1 MKTILAPFFL
11 LAACLVAVLLSAC
24 QPIQANTPQLISVTD
39 QKIAIVQRFYDEF
52 SAGNAD
58 VILEVHPT
66 TIKMHYAGEAE
77 DVPAQLLRDDL
88 AAIKAANPD
97 LRAEILTIFAAG
109 DIVVT
114 ELSWTTTHTGD
125 YFGVPATGKTTLH
138 NGIVVR
144 RLANGK
150 IVESWEMFDDL
161 SFMQSIGYLPD
172 WDTII
177 AQGPMA
183 ENAE

>member
-1 MKTILAPFFL
+1 MKTLSSTFFRFGL
-11 LAACLVAVLLSAC
+11 LFVALVFTAC
-24 QPIQANTPQLISVTD
+24 QPIQANAPQRQSVAE
-39 QKIAIVQRFYDEF
+39 QNMAIVQRFYDEL
-52 SAGNAD
+52 SAGNPD
-58 VILEVHPT
+58 VILEIHPE
-66 TIKMHYAGEAE
+66 TIRMHYAGTAE
-77 DVPAQLLRDDL
+77 DVPTQVLRDDL
-88 AAIKAANPD
+88 AALKQANPD
-97 LRAEILTIFAAG
+97 LRAEIHALFAAG

-114 ELSWTTTHTGD
+114 ELTWTTTHTGD
-125 YFGVPATGKTTLH
+125 YFGVPPTGKTTLH

-172 WDTII
+172 WEALV

-183 ENAE
+183 E

>member
-66 TIKMHYAGEAE
+66 TI
-77 DVPAQLLRDDL
+77 
-88 AAIKAANPD
+88 N
-97 LRAEILTIFAAG
+97 
-109 DIVVT
+109 IVDPNV
-114 ELSWTTTHTGD
+114 
-125 YFGVPATGKTTLH
+125 KTRK
-138 NGIVVR
+138 GQ
-144 RLANGK
+144 K
-150 IVESWEMFDDL
+150 
-161 SFMQSIGYLPD
+161 
-172 WDTII
+172 
-177 AQGPMA
+177 
-183 ENAE
+183 